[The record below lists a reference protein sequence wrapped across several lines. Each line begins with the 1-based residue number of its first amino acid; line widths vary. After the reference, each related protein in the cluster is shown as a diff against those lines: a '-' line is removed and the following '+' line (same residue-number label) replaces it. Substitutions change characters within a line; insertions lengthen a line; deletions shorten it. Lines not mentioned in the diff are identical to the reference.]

1 MLTLQRRHGEIF
13 ALSKQQGPMRS
24 PPRARASSLPL
35 LRAHTL
41 SDTMFEADEATERE
55 AKVADWA
62 CVSWSLWHSSVVWGL
77 KGAERDAV
85 ADE

>member
-1 MLTLQRRHGEIF
+1 
-13 ALSKQQGPMRS
+13 
-24 PPRARASSLPL
+24 
-35 LRAHTL
+35 
-41 SDTMFEADEATERE
+41 MFEADEATERE

-85 ADE
+85 ADESYAHPPFFLPPLYFLLCMRAR